1 MLELHCHT
9 TYSDGTLTPT
19 ALVEAAI
26 AAGVSALAITDHDS
40 IGGWAEAQA
49 AAAGRGLEI
58 VPGLELS
65 TTEKGRSL
73 HLLGFYPDPQAI
85 QPTLS
90 ALQTDRQRRAAAM
103 VEKLRRMGYPIDLPQ
118 LSSHSAPGR
127 PHIAQA
133 LVAAG
138 HANSTEQAFKKW
150 LKDGG
155 LAYVP
160 YNGPN
165 AAEGIALLRS
175 AGAVPVWA
183 HPCLFKGATLDQLLP
198 ELVQAGLMGLE
209 VYHPSHSPKQK
220 QQLLN
225 YCKLYGLLASGGS
238 DYHGPS
244 PQLAPGHQ
252 PQLNTL
258 KVPAALLKP
267 IQTAAA
273 QLKGKN
279 SSEGKESSL
288 LDPHSPGMDQSLRH
302 I

>member
-26 AAGVSALAITDHDS
+26 AAGVTALAITDHDS
-40 IGGWAEAQA
+40 IGGWEEAQA

-65 TTEKGRSL
+65 TTENGRSL
-73 HLLGFYPDPQAI
+73 HLLGFYPDPQTL
-85 QPTLS
+85 QP
-90 ALQTDRQRRAAAM
+90 ALASLQADRQRRAAAM
-103 VEKLRRMGYPIDLPQ
+103 VEKLRRMGYPIEMPALCA
-118 LSSHSAPGR
+118 HSAPGR

-138 HANSTEQAFKKW
+138 HANSIEQAFKKW

-155 LAYVP
+155 LAYVA
-160 YNGPN
+160 YEGLS
-165 AAEGIALLRS
+165 ATEGIALLRS

-183 HPCLFKGATLDQLLP
+183 HPYLFKGATIAQLLP
-198 ELVQAGLMGLE
+198 KLVQAGLMGLE

-220 QQLLN
+220 RQLLQD
-225 YCKLYGLLASGGS
+225 CETYGLVASGGS

-244 PQLAPGHQ
+244 PQLAPDHQ
-252 PQLNTL
+252 PQLNCL

-267 IQTAAA
+267 LQAAA
-273 QLKGKN
+273 ANLKAAHQVSK
-279 SSEGKESSL
+279 L
-288 LDPHSPGMDQSLRH
+288 PQDIR
-302 I
+302 